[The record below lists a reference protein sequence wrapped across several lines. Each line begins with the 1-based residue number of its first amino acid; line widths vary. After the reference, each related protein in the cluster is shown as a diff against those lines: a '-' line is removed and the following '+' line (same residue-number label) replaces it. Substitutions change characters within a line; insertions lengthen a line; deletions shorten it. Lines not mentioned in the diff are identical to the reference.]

1 MGVDL
6 AVVCTVTYA
15 EAGPTATCDTALA
28 EGRRVA
34 LRDRRPWRSYYTEA
48 EADSGRQRLECLPR
62 GLSSFIASANNGD
75 ATIDRSTYGANGN
88 VLGIAR
94 LGTTLYIA
102 GAFRSVGENLGGFAG
117 LDGES
122 GEVLKRLPKVAGS
135 VYAIVPDG
143 SGGWYIGG
151 EFTGVGDKERSCLAQ
166 IRADGTVTDWNPSV
180 TGSPGYTDPPWV
192 WAIAVHDRHVFVG
205 GGFRELGGQTHEN
218 LGCVDARTG
227 RVLDWSLDVD
237 ETGDVMALVTKDSV
251 VYVGG
256 WFSEIGGA
264 SRNCLAAVDAA
275 SGQVLPWRA
284 DADARVWA
292 LATRDDTL
300 LVAGEFDW
308 IAGESRNFLAA
319 VDMTTQRVLSFDAH
333 ATGIYRDYSPLPR
346 VDALAL
352 AGDTLYVGGTFT
364 EVGGR
369 ALPSLAALNVGTG
382 MALEWTPPVLG
393 PTYAGWPPQAC
404 YALQVEGGALYVGG
418 SFSTA
423 GGLSRPYAAAVD
435 RTSGELADW
444 NPRPDLPIWVFG
456 TCARMPLNPHG
467 FLLAGGEFSLMGEWQ
482 HRAGLAAIDLNS
494 GRVKPWNPNPNGIV
508 VTAIAAVGD
517 RVFVS
522 GDFSVIGG
530 APQSRRHV
538 AAVDTLNG
546 EVLDWN
552 PGANAAASALLLHG
566 DTLYAGGDFTT
577 VGGKARYRL
586 AAINTTTGEVTDWNP
601 NANAT
606 VLVLAQDD
614 SLIYA
619 GGLFNHVGGTPRR
632 GLAALDA
639 VTGVVSTWDPAP
651 DNPTIESLLL
661 QGGVLYVGGAFSSI
675 GGRPRSGLAAVDP
688 FTGVAADWDPNPTS
702 WGVVSAHIRALAA
715 VDSLLYVGGEFGSV
729 GGEARICL
737 AAVDTATGR
746 ATSWDPGLNGY
757 VWSLAAAGNSLYVGG
772 GFTRASGVPCTGLAV
787 YSVPEEPSGPE
798 VTKLALSV
806 IPNPCQGAA
815 VVRFSLPA
823 AGAVELGVYD
833 LQGRKLAAVSHQG
846 AWSAGVHSVPIPT
859 DGWPEGVHFVRLQSG
874 STEVTKKLVIVR

>member
-1 MGVDL
+1 MGADL
-6 AVVCTVTYA
+6 AAVYAVTCA
-15 EAGPTATCDTALA
+15 QDVSTATRDTALPV
-28 EGRRVA
+28 ERRVA
-34 LRDRRPWRSYYTEA
+34 LSDRRPWKSYYTEA
-48 EADSGRQRLECLPR
+48 EADSGRLRVEYVPR
-62 GLSSFIASANNGD
+62 GLSASIASASSGD
-75 ATIDRSTYGANGN
+75 PTTVRRTYGANGN

-94 LGTTLYIA
+94 LGSALYIA
-102 GAFRSVGENLGGFAG
+102 GAFRSVGENRGGLAA
-117 LDGES
+117 LDRES
-122 GEVLKRLPKVAGS
+122 GELVPQLPKVAGS

-166 IRADGTVTDWNPSV
+166 IRADGTVTDWDPSV

-205 GGFRELGGQTHEN
+205 GGFRELGGRPHEN

-227 RVLDWSLDVD
+227 RVLDWDLDVD
-237 ETGDVMALVTKDSV
+237 ETGDVMALVTKDST

-284 DADARVWA
+284 DTDARVWA

-308 IAGESRNFLAA
+308 IAGASRNFLAA
-319 VDMTTQRVLSFDAH
+319 VDMTTQRVLSFDAR
-333 ATGIYRDYSPLPR
+333 AAGIYGDYLPLPR

-369 ALPSLAALNVGTG
+369 ALPSLAALNASTG
-382 MALEWTPPVLG
+382 AAVEWTPPVLG

-404 YALQVEGGALYVGG
+404 YALKVEGAVLYFAG

-423 GGLSRPYAAAVD
+423 GGLSRPCAAAVD
-435 RTSGELADW
+435 RMSGELTDW
-444 NPRPDLPIWVFG
+444 NPKPDQPIYVFG
-456 TCARMPLNPHG
+456 TCASMPLNPRG
-467 FLLAGGEFSLMGEWQ
+467 FLLAGGEFSLMGEWR

-508 VTAIAAVGD
+508 VTAIAAAGD

-538 AAVDTLNG
+538 AVVDTLNG

-566 DTLYAGGDFTT
+566 DTLCAGGDFTT
-577 VGGKARYRL
+577 VGGKTRHRL
-586 AAINTTTGEVTDWNP
+586 AAIDATTGEVTDWNP
-601 NANAT
+601 NANFT
-606 VLVLAQDD
+606 VLALAQDD
-614 SLIYA
+614 STIYA
-619 GGLFNHVGGTPRR
+619 GGLFDYVGGIPRR

-661 QGGVLYVGGAFSSI
+661 RRGVLYVGGAFSSI

-688 FTGVAADWDPNPTS
+688 VTGIAADWDPNPTS

-715 VDSLLYVGGEFGSV
+715 VDSLLYVGGEFGSI
-729 GGEARICL
+729 GGESRICL

-746 ATSWDPGLNGY
+746 ATSWDPGLDGY

-787 YSVPEEPSGPE
+787 YSVPEEPSEPA
-798 VTKLALSV
+798 VTTLALSV
-806 IPNPCQGAA
+806 MPNPCQGTA

-823 AGAVELGVYD
+823 AGAVELDVYD
-833 LQGRKLAAVSHQG
+833 LQGRRVAAIEHEKT
-846 AWSAGVHSVPIPT
+846 WSAGAHNLSIPT
-859 DGWPEGVHFVRLQSG
+859 NGWPEGVHFIRLQVG
-874 STEVTKKLVIVR
+874 GAEVTKKLVIVR